1 MNQGWNTIGFAQ
13 QKKIFEGL
21 IKQGGLS
28 HAYIFQGPEQI
39 GKKLFAQDL
48 FVLANKRDKFDST
61 DPDLFNIAPR
71 GNDGDDPP
79 SQQSASSF
87 VKTSADK
94 SARQGTKIYIEDIR
108 DLKTFLSLR
117 PYYGPYQFVIID
129 DAHRLT
135 PEASNAFLKLLEEP
149 TGKVVFFLI
158 TGQPQE
164 LLQTISSRGQ
174 HISFLPHN
182 DKIVA
187 QELSTTKLSKTDQE
201 LVTALARGRIG
212 WAITAAEGGNLKE
225 IKQAV
230 TDFSTILKSPLAE
243 RMLFAKTLFE
253 KQPYQE
259 QINYWLAWAYTNRAT
274 LPNSHHVLSQLLM
287 LHQYINQPQYN
298 HRALLE
304 NTLINL

>member
-1 MNQGWNTIGFAQ
+1 MTWRTTGFAQ
-13 QKKIFEGL
+13 QKKMFEGL
-21 IKQGGLS
+21 IEQGGLS
-28 HAYIFQGPEQI
+28 HAYIFQGPDQI

-48 FVLANKRDKFDST
+48 FVLANKRDKFDSS

-71 GNDGDDPP
+71 LAEDE
-79 SQQSASSF
+79 
-87 VKTSADK
+87 
-94 SARQGTKIYIEDIR
+94 TKIYIEDIR

-149 TGKVVFFLI
+149 TGKVVFVLI

-182 DKIVA
+182 HKIVA
-187 QELSTTKLSKTDQE
+187 ESITSTKLSKTDQE
-201 LVTALARGRIG
+201 LITALARGRIG
-212 WAITAAEGGNLKE
+212 WAITAGEGGNLKE